1 MNTDSYQ
8 PPWWL
13 PSGHLQTLYAYF
25 SRVGVGFAYRRE
37 RWQTPDGDFIDLDWC
52 DGATSDANLVVL
64 FHGLEGS
71 SRSQYAVNLMKAVQA
86 IGWAGVVCNFRSCSG
101 EMNRL
106 ARSYHSGDSAEGD
119 WILRRLKSANPS
131 RRIYAAGVSLGG
143 NMLLKWLGEQEETA
157 AAIVDAAVVV
167 SAPLDLRAAVEALD
181 HGLNKW
187 VYTAN
192 FLRTMKQKSLAKIA
206 AHGLP
211 IDVAAVR
218 ACVTLRGID
227 ELCTAPIHGFANAED
242 YYQRSSSKPFL
253 AQVRVP
259 TLLINARNDPF
270 VPSVILPNPSEV
282 SANVML
288 EFPENGGHVGFVSGN
303 FPGRLDWLPQRIIKF
318 LVSQC

>member
-1 MNTDSYQ
+1 MTPPPIVPEPWKPLGRTHNTRYYLLADD
-8 PPWWL
+8 
-13 PSGHLQTLYAYF
+13 
-25 SRVGVGFAYRRE
+25 V
-37 RWQTPDGDFIDLDWC
+37 
-52 DGATSDANLVVL
+52 LVVL
-64 FHGLEGS
+64 PDKGLRDDGAS
-71 SRSQYAVNLMKAVQA
+71 ARVNIDYQTAYARMVGRRCCVIVVIDSLTSQ
-86 IGWAGVVCNFRSCSG
+86 
-101 EMNRL
+101 
-106 ARSYHSGDSAEGD
+106 DSEA
-119 WILRRLKSANPS
+119 

-143 NMLLKWLGEQEETA
+143 NMLLKWLGEQKENAT
-157 AAIVDAAVVV
+157 AIVNAAVVI
-167 SAPLDLRAAVEALD
+167 SAPLDLRAAVDALD

-218 ACVTLRGID
+218 ACATLRGID

-259 TLLINARNDPF
+259 TLLLNARNDPF
-270 VPSVILPNPSEV
+270 VPSAILPSPSEV
-282 SANVML
+282 PANVML
-288 EFPENGGHVGFVSGN
+288 EFPENGGHVGFVSGK

-318 LVSQC
+318 LVAQC